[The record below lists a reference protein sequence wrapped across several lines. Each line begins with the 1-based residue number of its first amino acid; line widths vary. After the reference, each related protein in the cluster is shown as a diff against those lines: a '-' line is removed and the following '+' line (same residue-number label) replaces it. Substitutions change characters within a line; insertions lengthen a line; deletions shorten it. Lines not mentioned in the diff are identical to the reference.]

1 MPRITLENNKISVRN
16 IVDIETP
23 QTYNNYVTV
32 TDFQP
37 DETTSDV
44 ANNFQIT
51 AIAGENILGG
61 VAVTMLNGLCYK
73 AVNKSGLGKY
83 PIGILKTSVLEDEI
97 ATILTGGIIDTS
109 LVMNETTENPVYCRV
124 GTLNLSQNLL
134 TATSVDEDSIC
145 KIGVPINE
153 NQFILEIEKPIVI
166 LD

>member
-1 MPRITLENNKISVRN
+1 MGYNELLDNSIDLRNLIS
-16 IVDIETP
+16 E
-23 QTYNNYVTV
+23 YNVNTNAGYFNQQVASDV
-32 TDFQP
+32 V
-37 DETTSDV
+37 TSDV

-109 LVMNETTENPVYCRV
+109 LVMNENVEEPIYCRV